1 MKNLVAGVDIDGILT
16 TCALVDEFG
25 KIYAK
30 DSFPTADHREFKNY
44 VARLKDEILKLSQ
57 TLDIPHNV
65 MAVGIGAPNSN
76 YYTGEIENATNL
88 IWKGKLPLGQKLS
101 ELFDDIPVVV
111 TNDANAAAIGEMIY
125 GGAKG
130 MKDFVV
136 ITLGTGLGS
145 GFVVNGNVLY
155 GHDGYA
161 GEVGHIIVNK
171 NGRQCGCGRKG
182 CLECYASSKGLKD
195 TALELLQST
204 DASSKLRNIPAPEL
218 TSRDIANAAKSGDSI
233 ARKAFD
239 ITGETL
245 GEALA
250 NLVAISA
257 PQAIFLCGG
266 VANAKNLI
274 LTPTKR
280 AMEKNILPLWKGKV
294 KLELSSLEYEN
305 APILGAA
312 ALAIKEIEKN
322 DNVTARRKIF

>member
-1 MKNLVAGVDIDGILT
+1 M
-16 TCALVDEFG
+16 
-25 KIYAK
+25 
-30 DSFPTADHREFKNY
+30 
-44 VARLKDEILKLSQ
+44 
-57 TLDIPHNV
+57 
-65 MAVGIGAPNSN
+65 
-76 YYTGEIENATNL
+76 
-88 IWKGKLPLGQKLS
+88 
-101 ELFDDIPVVV
+101 
-111 TNDANAAAIGEMIY
+111 
-125 GGAKG
+125 
-130 MKDFVV
+130 
-136 ITLGTGLGS
+136 
-145 GFVVNGNVLY
+145 
-155 GHDGYA
+155 
-161 GEVGHIIVNK
+161 
-171 NGRQCGCGRKG
+171 
-182 CLECYASSKGLKD
+182 
-195 TALELLQST
+195 
-204 DASSKLRNIPAPEL
+204 RNIPQEEL
-218 TSRDIANAAKSGDSI
+218 TSKDIANAAKSGDSI

>member
-1 MKNLVAGVDIDGILT
+1 MKNLVAGVDIDGIST

-30 DSFPTADHREFKNY
+30 DSFPTADHKEFKNY
-44 VARLKDEILKLSQ
+44 VARLKDEIIKLSS
-57 TLDIPHNV
+57 TLDIPHRV
-65 MAVGIGAPNSN
+65 LAVGIGAPNSN

-88 IWKGKLPLGQKLS
+88 AWKGKLPLGQKLS
-101 ELFDDIPVVV
+101 SLFDDIPVVV

-145 GFVVNGNVLY
+145 GIVVNGNVLY

-161 GEVGHIIVNK
+161 GEVGHIIINK

-182 CLECYASSKGLKD
+182 CLECYASSKGLKE
-195 TALELLQST
+195 TAIGLLQDS
-204 DASSKLRNIPAPEL
+204 DAPSKLRNIPAGEL
-218 TSRDIANAAKSGDSI
+218 SSKEIANAAKSGDSI

-239 ITGETL
+239 ITGEIL

-250 NLVAISA
+250 NLVAVSA

-266 VANAKNLI
+266 VANAGNLI

-322 DNVTARRKIF
+322 DIITARRKIF

>member
-30 DSFPTADHREFKNY
+30 DSFPTADHKEFKNF

-57 TLDIPHNV
+57 TLDIPHRV

-76 YYTGEIENATNL
+76 YYTGEIENAANL
-88 IWKGKLPLGQKLS
+88 AWKGKLPLGQRLS

-145 GFVVNGNVLY
+145 GFVVGGNVLY

-161 GEVGHIIVNK
+161 GEVGHIIINK

-182 CLECYASSKGLKD
+182 CLECYASSKGLRE
-195 TALELLQST
+195 TALELLKKGN
-204 DASSKLRNIPAPEL
+204 DASRLRDIPEDKL
-218 TSRDIANAAKSGDSI
+218 TSRDITAAAKAGDAI
-233 ARKAFD
+233 AKKAFE
-239 ITGETL
+239 ITGDYL
-245 GEALA
+245 GSALA
-250 NLVAISA
+250 NLVAVAS
-257 PQAIFLCGG
+257 PEAIFLCGG
-266 VANAKNLI
+266 VAQYFA
-274 LTPTKR
+274 
-280 AMEKNILPLWKGKV
+280 G
-294 KLELSSLEYEN
+294 
-305 APILGAA
+305 
-312 ALAIKEIEKN
+312 
-322 DNVTARRKIF
+322 